1 MPTISWHRQREGR
14 EVFGA
19 ALMKT
24 PMKTFGGLRRWARS
38 RGGPLDWFDVG
49 LLCRLFFFAAECGAL
64 DASTTA
70 VEKVW
75 AISELEKTGEGKIV
89 KHCDFEI

>member
-1 MPTISWHRQREGR
+1 MS
-14 EVFGA
+14 VYYV
-19 ALMKT
+19 
-24 PMKTFGGLRRWARS
+24 
-38 RGGPLDWFDVG
+38 DY
-49 LLCRLFFFAAECGAL
+49 FFAAECGAL